1 MYHDWI
7 CTKNAFEDALKMYL
21 KMTLLRYDS
30 VGMYGDCKEHEFGYT
45 FVSVSTC
52 VGDTKGILY
61 MAINYKVTMPY
72 FLCLFLA
79 NLVFIMQITP
89 SCLELHY

>member
-1 MYHDWI
+1 MDVSWLDMHKK
-7 CTKNAFEDALKMYL
+7 CTVFEDDPC
-21 KMTLLRYDS
+21 TIWDDS
-30 VGMYGDCKEHEFGYT
+30 AGMYGDCKEHEFRYT